1 MCVMDAGR
9 VGGDVSGNPV
19 GGYEYAECKGLPA
32 RMSVG
37 VSCDVQTACGGVC
50 GSVCDKSE
58 CDLEY
63 LYDKSHTHA
72 SGQCEQ
78 SSELKARIYY
88 KESQSLK
95 QEYSMK

>member
-1 MCVMDAGR
+1 MFLTTEAIPPSLQPFFVTKVFFHICNTVKAGN
-9 VGGDVSGNPV
+9 GDNP
-19 GGYEYAECKGLPA
+19 
-32 RMSVG
+32 M
-37 VSCDVQTACGGVC
+37 QF
-50 GSVCDKSE
+50 
-58 CDLEY
+58 EY